1 MCSTSHYIPVCLLQP
16 RLQTCI
22 CSIAEDNSVAVLST
36 SQNKCLLLASCHISP
51 VVSVHWRLE
60 EDFLLVH
67 CSDGRLYVWQIETGK
82 TGFSCHIRL
91 FLFGYGGRGFD
102 PKTPLLCMKPCSM
115 KSMYH

>member
-1 MCSTSHYIPVCLLQP
+1 MYMYIQCTSRHIPVCLLQP

-82 TGFSCHIRL
+82 TGFSCIPGFHTRL
-91 FLFGYGGRGFD
+91 FFVWVWWEGIR
-102 PKTPLLCMKPCSM
+102 S
-115 KSMYH
+115 